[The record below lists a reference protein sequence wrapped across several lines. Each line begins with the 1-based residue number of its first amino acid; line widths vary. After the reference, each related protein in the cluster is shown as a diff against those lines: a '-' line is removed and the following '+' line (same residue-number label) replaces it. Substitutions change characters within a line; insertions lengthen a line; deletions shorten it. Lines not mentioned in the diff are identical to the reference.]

1 MPKCKTIAIC
11 NQKGGVGKTTTAVN
25 LGVGLAMQGKKVLL
39 VDADPQGDLT
49 ISLGW
54 QDNDGLPVSTVS
66 NIYKRKT
73 APQFYTFCLICNG
86 FGISLSDFFCGDK
99 KFISLDQ
106 REKEF
111 LKLINQLD
119 DEQQELIINLMKIM
133 NKA

>member
-1 MPKCKTIAIC
+1 MIYINNVDELVNKLTELRDNRKWSNYRIA
-11 NQKGGVGKTTTAVN
+11 KE
-25 LGVGLAMQGKKVLL
+25 
-39 VDADPQGDLT
+39 
-49 ISLGW
+49 S
-54 QDNDGLPVSTVS
+54 GLPVSTVS

-73 APQFYTFCLICNG
+73 APQFYTLCLICNS

>member
-1 MPKCKTIAIC
+1 MIYI
-11 NQKGGVGKTTTAVN
+11 NSVDE
-25 LGVGLAMQGKKVLL
+25 LL
-39 VDADPQGDLT
+39 DKLT
-49 ISLGW
+49 ELR
-54 QDNDGLPVSTVS
+54 DNRNWSNYRVAKESGLPVSTVS

-73 APQFYTFCLICNG
+73 APQFYTLCLICNG